1 MLPYLCTSIRTAL
14 CRSGRQHMYMESRYS
29 KEIIPLE
36 GWEREET
43 FRFFSTF
50 TQPFFNV
57 HTEIDITPL
66 YRYCKQHGL
75 SVSLAYMHATT
86 QAARATD
93 SFLLRIENGQVV
105 KFSGLDLSTTI
116 LKDDKNIA
124 FTHFPFVER
133 LEEFCVIGTGII
145 AEIKKSKKLFN
156 GHQGMDLLHMTT
168 LPWFTF
174 KGMEHAF
181 SIGQED
187 PGVPKIGYGK
197 LEMRGDQVYLPMSI
211 GLHHALAD
219 GYHMHLFLEEMRR
232 VVQQYSS

>member
-1 MLPYLCTSIRTAL
+1 MQT
-14 CRSGRQHMYMESRYS
+14 RYT
-29 KEIIPLE
+29 KQIIPLD

-57 HTEIDITPL
+57 HTEVEITPL

-86 QAARATD
+86 QAARA
-93 SFLLRIENGQVV
+93 SENLLLRIENGQVV
-105 KFSGLDLSTTI
+105 RFSGLDLSTTI
-116 LKDDKNIA
+116 LKDNQQIA
-124 FTHFPFVER
+124 FTHFPYQEK
-133 LEEFCVIGTGII
+133 LEDFCEEGAEII
-145 AEIKKSKKLFN
+145 ASVKKSKKLFN
-156 GHQGMDLLHMTT
+156 GHQGIDLLHMTT

-197 LEMRGDQVYLPMSI
+197 LEMRDEKVYLPMSI

-219 GYHMHLFLEEMRR
+219 GYHMHLFLEELGN
-232 VVQQYSS
+232 VIKDYSC

>member
-1 MLPYLCTSIRTAL
+1 LAARLFGAGCESM
-14 CRSGRQHMYMESRYS
+14 MMETRYS
-29 KEIIPLE
+29 KEIIRVE

-57 HTEIDITPL
+57 HTEVDITPL

-105 KFSGLDLSTTI
+105 KFSGLDMSTTI

-124 FTHFPFVER
+124 FTHFPFQEN
-133 LEEFCVIGTGII
+133 LEEFCIVGTEII
-145 AEIKKSKKLFN
+145 AEVKKSRKLFN
-156 GHQGMDLLHMTT
+156 GHQGIDLLHMTT

-181 SIGQED
+181 SINGED

-197 LEMRGDQVYLPMSI
+197 LEMRGDQVYLPISI

-219 GYHMHLFLEEMRR
+219 GYHMHLFLEEMER
-232 VVQQYSS
+232 VVQHYNN

>member
-1 MLPYLCTSIRTAL
+1 
-14 CRSGRQHMYMESRYS
+14 MESRYS
-29 KEIIPLE
+29 SQIISIE
-36 GWEREET
+36 GWVREET

-57 HTEIDITPL
+57 HTEVDITPL
-66 YRYCKQHGL
+66 YTYCKQHGL
-75 SVSLAYMHATT
+75 SVSLGYMHATT

-93 SFLLRIENGQVV
+93 SFLLRIKNGQVV
-105 KFSGLDLSTTI
+105 KFSGLDMSTTI
-116 LKDDKNIA
+116 LRDDKNIA
-124 FTHFPFVER
+124 FTHFPFIES
-133 LEEFCVIGTGII
+133 LEEFCSVGTAII
-145 AEIKKSKKLFN
+145 AEVKKSKKLFN
-156 GHQGMDLLHMTT
+156 GHQGIDLLHMTT

-197 LEMRGDQVYLPMSI
+197 LEMREDKVYLPMSI

-219 GYHMHLFLEEMRR
+219 GYHLHLFLEQLAR
-232 VVQQYSS
+232 VIQSYALKS

>member
-1 MLPYLCTSIRTAL
+1 
-14 CRSGRQHMYMESRYS
+14 MESRYS
-29 KEIIPLE
+29 KEIIPIE

-57 HTEIDITPL
+57 HTEVEITPL
-66 YRYCKQHGL
+66 YSYCKRHNL
-75 SVSLAYMHATT
+75 SVALAYMHNTT
-86 QAARATD
+86 QAARQ
-93 SFLLRIENGQVV
+93 SENMLLRIENGKVV
-105 KFSGLDLSTTI
+105 RYSGLDMSTTI
-116 LKDDKNIA
+116 LKDNKQIA
-124 FTHFPFVER
+124 FTHFPYHEK
-133 LEEFCVIGTGII
+133 LEDFCQEGARII
-145 AEIKKSKKLFN
+145 AEVKKSKKLFN
-156 GHQGMDLLHMTT
+156 GHQGVDLLHMTT

-197 LEMRGDQVYLPMSI
+197 LEMRGDKVYLPISI

-219 GYHMHLFLEEMRR
+219 GYHMHLFLQRMEQVIEL
-232 VVQQYSS
+232 YK

>member
-1 MLPYLCTSIRTAL
+1 MQT
-14 CRSGRQHMYMESRYS
+14 RYT
-29 KEIIPLE
+29 KEIIPIE

-57 HTEIDITPL
+57 HTQVDITPL
-66 YRYCKQHGL
+66 YRYCKRHGL

-93 SFLLRIENGQVV
+93 NFLLRIENGQVV
-105 KFSGLDLSTTI
+105 RYSGLDLSTTI
-116 LKDDKNIA
+116 LKDNKQIA
-124 FTHFPFVER
+124 FTHFPYMDK
-133 LEEFCVIGTGII
+133 LEDFCANGAAIM
-145 AEIKKSKKLFN
+145 AEVKQSNKLFN
-156 GHQGMDLLHMTT
+156 GYQGVDLLHMTT

-174 KGMEHAF
+174 KGMEHA
-181 SIGQED
+181 SSVRSED

-197 LEMRGDQVYLPMSI
+197 LEMREEKVYLPISI

-219 GYHMHLFLEEMRR
+219 GYHMHLFLEELNS
-232 VVQQYSS
+232 VVQSYTL